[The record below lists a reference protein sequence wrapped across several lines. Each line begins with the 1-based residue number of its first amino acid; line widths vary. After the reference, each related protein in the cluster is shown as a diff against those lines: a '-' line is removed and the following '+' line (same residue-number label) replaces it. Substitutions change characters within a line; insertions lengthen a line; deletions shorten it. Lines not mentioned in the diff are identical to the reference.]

1 MSLPKSII
9 WISFS
14 LLLWFVAFYDAIL
27 SAFGIWM
34 DSATYNHC
42 LFVIPISVYLI
53 WQKVPALMKA
63 PIKPSYLGLLVIIG
77 MMLLWGLG
85 FAGKINVFQHVAAFS
100 ILPLIVVAS
109 IGLKAASVI
118 WFPLFFTLFSIPVGE
133 ELIPLFQ
140 EITADLSVQMLLWSG
155 IPVFREGLFIQVPG
169 GKFLVAEACSGIRFF
184 VSTVMLGALCAYIFF
199 SSTKKKL
206 LFIVFSVLLPI
217 IANAI
222 RAYGIM
228 LVGYLSGME
237 HAVGADHLIYGW
249 VFFAIV
255 TGLLIF
261 VANAFKDDEAST
273 QDAEEIKFAS
283 EWFAFPSRFF
293 MVSFVAIF
301 AGFFAWKI
309 LITKSIDTPMH
320 VDIASLTEALGASK
334 TQSLSPFTWQPIF
347 NKADVRFQANAKY
360 PNQKISFHYFAFT
373 GKNKAE
379 LISWENR
386 VFDPEEWTLEKANEV
401 EIVLPTETI
410 KLTSLELYSNMG
422 QSKSVVYWYQVPGLV
437 SSQRLKVKIM
447 QAINVLIG
455 KGNGG
460 VFMSVSTDGINK
472 TAQLSAWLKENY
484 KTLTQAYIMNDAQ
497 PSNDIEDIAELVEK

>member
-1 MSLPKSII
+1 MSLPKSIV
-9 WISFS
+9 WLSFS
-14 LLLWFVAFYDAIL
+14 ILLWFAAFYDAIL

-42 LFVIPISVYLI
+42 LFVIPISLYLI
-53 WQKVPALMKA
+53 WQKVPVLTKL
-63 PIKPSYLGLLVIIG
+63 PIKPSYSALLVIVG
-77 MMLLWGLG
+77 MMLLWALG

-100 ILPLIVVAS
+100 ILPLIIVAS
-109 IGLKAASVI
+109 IGLNAARVI
-118 WFPLFFTLFSIPVGE
+118 WFPLLFMLFSIPVGE

-206 LFIVFSVLLPI
+206 LFILFSVLLPI

-261 VANAFKDDEAST
+261 VASAFKD
-273 QDAEEIKFAS
+273 EETPSPESAKIQFS
-283 EWFAFPSRFF
+283 PQWFAFSYKLF
-293 MVSFVAIF
+293 MACFVAIF
-301 AGFFAWKI
+301 VAFFAWK
-309 LITKSIDTPMH
+309 LMITKTVNNTMH
-320 VDIASLTEALGASK
+320 VDIT
-334 TQSLSPFTWQPIF
+334 SLSETFGKANTKPLLPYAWQPKF
-347 NKADVRFQANAKY
+347 DKAEVRFHANAQY
-360 PNQKISFHYFAFT
+360 PHHKIGFHYFAFT
-373 GKNKAE
+373 GKSDAE

-386 VFDPEEWTLEKANEV
+386 VFDPEEWTLEKTNQI
-401 EIVLPTETI
+401 EITLPTETI
-410 KLTSLELYSNMG
+410 KLTGLELYSNRG
-422 QSKSVVYWYQVPGLV
+422 QSKSVIYWYQVPGLV

-447 QAINVLIG
+447 QALNVLIG
-455 KGNGG
+455 KGQGG
-460 VFMSVSTDGINK
+460 VFMSVSTNGINQMG
-472 TAQLSAWLKENY
+472 QLSAWLKDNY
-484 KTLTQAYIMNDAQ
+484 QMLTHAYILNNDQ
-497 PSNDIEDIAELVEK
+497 PNNAIKDTASQSEK